1 MSRRELTVG
10 LGERSYPIH
19 IGSGLLASS
28 GAQAALRDRTV
39 RVITDEHVA
48 AHYLNPLLTALQ
60 LTREQTLVLPAG
72 EAQKTMASVE
82 RVLDWMLQQRLARDA
97 SLIAL
102 GGGVIGDLTGFCA
115 AIYQRG
121 IEFVQIPTTLLAQ
134 VDSSVGG
141 KTGVN
146 HPRGKNMI
154 GAFHQ
159 PRLVLADLDTLKTLP
174 PRELR
179 AGLAEV
185 IKYGLLGDAPFF
197 RWVEMHLDDLLKLD
211 AATLAE
217 AVEKCCAMKARIVA
231 EDEREEMGGGRLS
244 TPASGGTRPSMAI
257 GGSPRAL
264 LNLGHT
270 FAHAI
275 ETHAGYGTWLHGE
288 AVATGLCMAADL
300 SARLGWLPQSDAV
313 RTMALIH
320 RAGLPTA
327 VPAGMTPAVFLDLMG
342 HDKKV
347 QAGKLRLVLL
357 KALGQATVTAD
368 FDRQRL
374 NETLAHFCR

>member
-1 MSRRELTVG
+1 MNAHVLSVG

-19 IGSGLLASS
+19 IGKGLLANVASHP
-28 GAQAALRDRTV
+28 ALRGRSL
-39 RVITDEHVA
+39 RVITDATVA
-48 AHYLNPLLTALQ
+48 AHYLDPVLNGLS
-60 LTREQTLVLPAG
+60 LTRDHALIVPAG
-72 EAQKTMASVE
+72 EAQKSMATVE
-82 RVLDWMLQQRLARDA
+82 RIMDWMLQQRLGRDA
-97 SLIAL
+97 VLVAL

-146 HPRGKNMI
+146 HARGKNMI

-185 IKYGLLGDAPFF
+185 IKYGLLGDASFF
-197 RWVEMHLDDLLKLD
+197 LWLENRLD
-211 AATLAE
+211 ALLRLDATSLAD
-217 AVEKCCAMKARIVA
+217 AVETCCAMKARIVA
-231 EDEREEMGGGRLS
+231 ADEREGG
-244 TPASGGTRPSMAI
+244 A
-257 GGSPRAL
+257 RAL

-275 ETHAGYGTWLHGE
+275 ETHTGYGEWLHGE

-300 SARLGWLPQSDAV
+300 SARLGWLPQRDAV
-313 RTMALIH
+313 RTTALIQ

-327 VPAGMTPAVFLDLMG
+327 VPSGMTPAVFLDLMG

-357 KALGQATVTAD
+357 KALGQAVVTAD
-368 FDRQRL
+368 FDPQAL
-374 NETLAHFCR
+374 QSTLDHYCR

>member
-1 MSRRELTVG
+1 MLRTLEVS
-10 LGERSYPIH
+10 LGSRSYPIL
-19 IGSGLLASS
+19 IGCGLLARAELYAPFAGRS
-28 GAQAALRDRTV
+28 LRV
-39 RVITDEHVA
+39 VTDETVA
-48 AHYLNPLLTALQ
+48 RHYLDPLLTALKLSPAQ
-60 LTREQTLVLPAG
+60 ALTLPAG
-72 EAQKTMASVE
+72 ETQKTLASAD
-82 RVLDWMLQQRLARDA
+82 RVLDWMLEQRLARDGV
-97 SLIAL
+97 LVAL

-121 IEFVQIPTTLLAQ
+121 IDFIQIPTTLLAQ

-146 HPRGKNMI
+146 HARGKNLV

-185 IKYGLLGDAPFF
+185 IKYGLLGDAQFF
-197 RWVEMHLDDLLKLD
+197 IWLEKYLDPLLALD
-211 AATLAE
+211 TARLSE

-231 EDEREEMGGGRLS
+231 EDEREAG
-244 TPASGGTRPSMAI
+244 A
-257 GGSPRAL
+257 RAR

-275 ETHAGYGTWLHGE
+275 ETHTGYGTWLHGE
-288 AVATGLCMAADL
+288 AVAMGLCMAADL
-300 SARLGWLPQSDAV
+300 SARLGWLPKEDAQ
-313 RTMALIH
+313 RAQALIQ
-320 RAGLPTA
+320 RAGLPVS
-327 VPAGMTPAVFLDLMG
+327 VPAGLTPARFLELMG

-347 QAGKLRLVLL
+347 QAGKLRLVLM
-357 KALGQATVTAD
+357 KAIGHAVLSAD
-368 FDRQRL
+368 FDRACL
-374 NETLAHFCR
+374 NEMLEHFCSPTPDS